1 MTVRDDTRTFFATAV
16 HHNMNAL
23 YAVAL
28 RLTRNGADAEDLVA
42 ESVTRAWVAIDTLGD
57 RTHFRSW
64 VFRIQRNSF
73 ISGLRRRSVRPTE
86 TSVEDLQTDEGELDV
101 ASLLLDESDDF
112 LAWWA
117 NPEHRV
123 GNEILGQQIMDAIR
137 ELPAVFRSTVM
148 LVNVDRL
155 TYDEPAAVLGVP
167 PGTVRSRM
175 KRGRT
180 LLQKALW
187 QQARDA
193 GLGGSDENDGDT
205 T

>member
-1 MTVRDDTRTFFATAV
+1 
-16 HHNMNAL
+16 
-23 YAVAL
+23 
-28 RLTRNGADAEDLVA
+28 
-42 ESVTRAWVAIDTLGD
+42 
-57 RTHFRSW
+57 
-64 VFRIQRNSF
+64 VFRIQRNCF

-123 GNEILGQQIMDAIR
+123 GNEILGQQIMTAIH
-137 ELPAVFRSTVM
+137 ELPAVFRRTVM
-148 LVNVDRL
+148 LVNVDGL
-155 TYDEPAAVLGVP
+155 TYDEAAAVLGVP